1 MQPVPENQED
11 HADQLRDELA
21 LKRLQPLVDVTEDPV
36 IHSSVEVCNYIL
48 WGGREEGDNE
58 GRRWR
63 AERRLLVAEVH
74 TYTPHKDMT

>member
-48 WGGREEGDNE
+48 WGGGRETMRGEGGE
-58 GRRWR
+58 QSGGCS
-63 AERRLLVAEVH
+63 
-74 TYTPHKDMT
+74 